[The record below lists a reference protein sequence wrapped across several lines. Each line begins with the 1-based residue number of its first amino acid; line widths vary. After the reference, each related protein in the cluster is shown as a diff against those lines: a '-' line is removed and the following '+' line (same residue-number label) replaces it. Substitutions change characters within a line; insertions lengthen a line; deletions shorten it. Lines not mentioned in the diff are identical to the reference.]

1 MQRDNDHKNYNI
13 ADDKPENK
21 RRPNL
26 RKPCKKLKL
35 TNKPSYRLRALL
47 NHFLHYFHED
57 KNKVKDKLKN
67 FPFLWSQASL
77 YSLFKRNTSSTD
89 TTKLWDQLL
98 FTKED
103 AEV

>member
-47 NHFLHYFHED
+47 
-57 KNKVKDKLKN
+57 K
-67 FPFLWSQASL
+67 
-77 YSLFKRNTSSTD
+77 
-89 TTKLWDQLL
+89 
-98 FTKED
+98 
-103 AEV
+103 